1 MAEKQISIEDV
12 SADNIPIEF
21 VKSYLVLD
29 CEMDNLE
36 ELEVQLALKSAT
48 SHIRNYTKTP
58 KGTPLDD
65 SLIIPILMLTSHFLE
80 SKTTLIKANQKLDS
94 TFTEM
99 LDMNRGDIL

>member
-1 MAEKQISIEDV
+1 MAEKQISIEDI

-58 KGTPLDD
+58 NLH
-65 SLIIPILMLTSHFLE
+65 SS
-80 SKTTLIKANQKLDS
+80 
-94 TFTEM
+94 
-99 LDMNRGDIL
+99 